1 MYQVYTHVTIKSWK
15 QLKVSKIPI
24 LLMVKHIV
32 TSDDFSYRGFHFF
45 ITLNLEWL
53 SFTLSQVSLKK
64 YRKEKFKIISYSD
77 T

>member
-24 LLMVKHIV
+24 LLMMKHIV
-32 TSDDFSYRGFHFF
+32 TSDDFSYRGFHLF

-53 SFTLSQVSLKK
+53 SFTLSRVSLKK
-64 YRKEKFKIISYSD
+64 YRKEKIKSYSE